1 MLFRSVSAYSVLI
14 GKYLGLSD
22 SELEDLRVGGLFHD
36 VGKIGIPDTIL
47 LKNGKLT
54 DEEYAEIKKHPMIG
68 VQILGD
74 CDVFKNI
81 IPFVKYHHERFDG
94 NGYPEKLAGENIPYL
109 SRITSVVDSFDAM
122 TSKRSYRDSLP
133 MDVVKSEI
141 LQNLG
146 SQFDP
151 EIGIAFLDI
160 LDNDFN
166 SIKQIQEK
174 Y

>member
-1 MLFRSVSAYSVLI
+1 MPDDDIEKLKI
-14 GKYLGLSD
+14 
-22 SELEDLRVGGLFHD
+22 GGLFHD
-36 VGKIGIPDTIL
+36 IGKIGIPDSIL
-47 LKNGKLT
+47 LKESKLT
-54 DEEYAEIKKHPMIG
+54 DEEYTKIKEHPVIG
-68 VQILGD
+68 YNILENAD
-74 CDVFKNI
+74 MFKNI
-81 IPFVKYHHERFDG
+81 LDVIKYHHERFDG
-94 NGYPEKLAGENIPYL
+94 NGYPERLAGTNIPYL
-109 SRITSVVDSFDAM
+109 ARITSIVDSFDAM

-141 LQNLG
+141 LENLG

>member
-1 MLFRSVSAYSVLI
+1 
-14 GKYLGLSD
+14 
-22 SELEDLRVGGLFHD
+22 
-36 VGKIGIPDTIL
+36 
-47 LKNGKLT
+47 
-54 DEEYAEIKKHPMIG
+54 MI
-68 VQILGD
+68 QHATM
-74 CDVFKNI
+74 FKNI
-81 IPFVKYHHERFDG
+81 LDIVKHHHEKFDG
-94 NGYPEKLAGENIPYL
+94 NGYPDKLAGTNIPYL
-109 SRITSVVDSFDAM
+109 ARVTSIVDSFDAM
-122 TSKRSYRDSLP
+122 TSRRSYRDSLP

-151 EIGIAFLDI
+151 EIGIVFLDI

>member
-1 MLFRSVSAYSVLI
+1 
-14 GKYLGLSD
+14 
-22 SELEDLRVGGLFHD
+22 
-36 VGKIGIPDTIL
+36 
-47 LKNGKLT
+47 
-54 DEEYAEIKKHPMIG
+54 
-68 VQILGD
+68 
-74 CDVFKNI
+74 
-81 IPFVKYHHERFDG
+81 
-94 NGYPEKLAGENIPYL
+94 
-109 SRITSVVDSFDAM
+109 
-122 TSKRSYRDSLP
+122 

-141 LQNLG
+141 LQNFG